1 MRPRPL
7 TNGIAD
13 EGGESESRELHVDSR
28 GLFKKKNLNRMIK
41 TEGD

>member
-28 GLFKKKNLNRMIK
+28 GLFKKKMNRMIK